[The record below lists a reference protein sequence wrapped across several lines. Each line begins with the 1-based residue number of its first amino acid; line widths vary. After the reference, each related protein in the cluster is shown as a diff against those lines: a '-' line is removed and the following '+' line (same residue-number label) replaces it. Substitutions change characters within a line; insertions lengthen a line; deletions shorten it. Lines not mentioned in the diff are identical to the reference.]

1 MPKKKN
7 PVITL
12 RESDIRRMKKEV
24 TDDAVRSAFVI
35 IFMVMHDKWGF
46 GKKRLARLLKQ
57 TAELSEMIAEGGVS
71 LAQLK
76 RILKDEQGI
85 EFK

>member
-57 TAELSEMIAEGGVS
+57 TAELSEMIAEGDVS

-85 EFK
+85 EFE